1 MENGWIKVHRKMTEW
16 EWYKDPNT
24 SRLFFHLLLTVN
36 HKPGKWQ
43 GIDIPAG
50 ARITSIRKL
59 AAETRLSEQNVR
71 TAIKH
76 LISTREI
83 TQSATARYTL
93 IKLTNYEKYQGD
105 NTVTNEQ
112 ATQCQHSPNTVLT
125 TNKNN
130 KNNKNE
136 RMKEDYKTNNQQLL
150 ILGPFQNVRLGA
162 VDLQDF
168 LSRFPETGQAA
179 IDTLSEMLQKDPQ
192 KRVTNTLR
200 YLEKVA
206 SNPEL
211 KPKPKSGPFSGKLPE
226 WYSDTGSKFVSEQ
239 ERQRMLEEVEKAKAE
254 FEENMKG
261 KK

>member
-1 MENGWIKVHRKMTEW
+1 MTEW

-36 HKPGKWQ
+36 RKPGKWQ

-50 ARITSIRKL
+50 ARIASIRKL
-59 AAETRLSEQNVR
+59 AVETRLSEQNVR

-93 IKLTNYEKYQGD
+93 IQLTNYEKYQGD

-112 ATQCQHSPNTVLT
+112 ATQYQHSPNTVLT

-130 KNNKNE
+130 KKE
-136 RMKEDYKTNNQQLL
+136 RMKEEYKTNNQQLL

-211 KPKPKSGPFSGKLPE
+211 KPKPKSGPFSGKLPD
-226 WYSDTGSKFVSEQ
+226 WYSDTGSQFANEQ
-239 ERQRMLEEVEKAKAE
+239 ERQQVLAEVEKARAQFSLGE
-254 FEENMKG
+254 KG
-261 KK
+261 EK

>member
-1 MENGWIKVHRKMTEW
+1 MDSGWIKVHRKMTEW
-16 EWYKDPNT
+16 EWYQDPNT
-24 SRLFFHLLLTVN
+24 CRLFLHLLLTVN

-71 TAIKH
+71 TAIKR

-93 IKLTNYEKYQGD
+93 IQLTNYEKYQGD

-112 ATQCQHSPNTVLT
+112 VTQYQHSPNTVLT

-136 RMKEDYKTNNQQLL
+136 RMKDKQASEM
-150 ILGPFQNVRLGA
+150 PSRLYG
-162 VDLQDF
+162 VFRNIRLTEQEHDDF
-168 LSRFPETGQAA
+168 LKKHPLVGMDVINQVSQRLNDNPNKV
-179 IDTLSEMLQKDPQ
+179 IHNMP
-192 KRVTNTLR
+192 N
-200 YLEKVA
+200 YLEGTASKVEEEKQQPKA
-206 SNPEL
+206 AAYDEEL
-211 KPKPKSGPFSGKLPE
+211 LK
-226 WYSDTGSKFVSEQ
+226 
-239 ERQRMLEEVEKAKAE
+239 RMQFGAE
-254 FEENMKG
+254 
-261 KK
+261 

>member
-24 SRLFFHLLLTVN
+24 SRLFFHLLLTAN

-43 GIDIPAG
+43 GVDVPVG

-59 AAETRLSEQNVR
+59 AAETSLSEQNVR
-71 TAIKH
+71 TALKH
-76 LISTREI
+76 LISTHEV

-93 IKLTNYEKYQGD
+93 IQLTNYEKHQGD
-105 NTVTNEQ
+105 NTVHN
-112 ATQCQHSPNTVLT
+112 TQVTQSQHSPNTVLT

-136 RMKEDYKTNNQQLL
+136 KKEEYTNNKQQVVL
-150 ILGPFQNVRLGA
+150 IGPHKNVRLGV

-179 IDTLSEMLQKDPQ
+179 IDTLSEMLQKDPD
-192 KRVTNTLR
+192 KRITNTLR
-200 YLEKVA
+200 YLEKMA
-206 SNPEL
+206 ANPEL
-211 KPKPKSGPFSGKLPE
+211 RRMEEPAKVPNHPFFKE
-226 WYSDTGSKFVSEQ
+226 I
-239 ERQRMLEEVEKAKAE
+239 
-254 FEENMKG
+254 
-261 KK
+261 